1 MTFLSYLNQI
11 DVYKIV
17 AQSLTVTHNA
27 VKSILEKRIFSISDL
42 PYLLSPSAASFLELM
57 AQKSQQ
63 LTRQRFGNTMQLFA
77 PMYLSNECYNTC
89 TYCGFSREHQYKRVT
104 LNDDQ
109 ILKEGIALRN
119 RGFRHILLLTGES
132 PKTVGVEYIGNAITR
147 LSPYFSSIGIEVQPL
162 THADYSHLLQCGSD
176 KLTLYQETYHQESY
190 KKYHLFGLKKN
201 YENRLFAVEEAGRA
215 GFNAINL
222 GVLLGLYDW
231 RYDAI
236 VLAYHISFM
245 MKYYWKSQ
253 YSVSF
258 PRIKDMIGQFKV
270 NYPVSDAD
278 LLQIICAFRLCFPNI
293 GITLSTREPKMLRDS
308 LFDLGITTIS
318 AESKTSPG
326 AYSAELLAES
336 QFEIS
341 DSRTLEEIT
350 KVLDQKGIEPV
361 FKDWEPLTTYLDQ

>member
-1 MTFLSYLNQI
+1 
-11 DVYKIV
+11 
-17 AQSLTVTHNA
+17 
-27 VKSILEKRIFSISDL
+27 
-42 PYLLSPSAASFLELM
+42 M

-77 PMYLSNECYNTC
+77 PMYLSNECTNTC

-119 RGFRHILLLTGES
+119 RGFRHVLLLTGES
-132 PKTVGVEYIGNAITR
+132 PKTVGVDYIANAISL
-147 LSPYFSSIGIEVQPL
+147 LSPFFSSIGIEVQPL
-162 THADYSHLLQCGSD
+162 NHSGYSHLIKCGTD
-176 KLTLYQETYHQESY
+176 KLTLYQETYHLESY

-201 YENRLFAVEEAGRA
+201 YENRLSAVEEAGLA

-231 RYDAI
+231 RYDVIA
-236 VLAYHISFM
+236 LAYHAIYM

-253 YSVSF
+253 YGVSF

-278 LLQIICAFRLCFPNI
+278 LLQIICAFRLCFPSI
-293 GITLSTREPKMLRDS
+293 GITLSTREPKMLRDA
-308 LFDLGITTIS
+308 LFNLGITTIS
-318 AESKTSPG
+318 AESKTAPG
-326 AYSAELLAES
+326 AYSAGLDAES
-336 QFEIS
+336 QFHIS

-350 KVLDQKGIEPV
+350 TILDKKGLEPV
-361 FKDWEPLTTYLDQ
+361 FKDWQPLITSR